1 MSTVDLEEVGSC
13 TLLVTLTGMVAWP
26 VHATRGMIQLPRQ
39 AILIYGGVE

>member
-13 TLLVTLTGMVAWP
+13 TLLVTGMVAWP